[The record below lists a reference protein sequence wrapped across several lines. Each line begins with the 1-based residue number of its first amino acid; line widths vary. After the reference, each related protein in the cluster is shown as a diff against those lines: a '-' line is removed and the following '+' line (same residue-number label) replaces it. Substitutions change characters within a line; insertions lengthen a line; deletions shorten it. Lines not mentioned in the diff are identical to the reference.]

1 MGDAKLAKA
10 PITLDAPAM
19 TKASASNTENLRGI
33 EAVVSVDRVSS
44 SEGAEGPDILTTALW
59 LVGSGADTTFG
70 TAELEAV
77 SVLELIT
84 RVAMRYSAKSAPRST
99 AGGVPSRR
107 SAPARDDYTSAQR
120 RSDSEAKLW
129 LAYLARSMIE
139 RTSILPRRASGILEA
154 TSTAS

>member
-10 PITLDAPAM
+10 PMTLDAPAM

-44 SEGAEGPDILTTALW
+44 SEGAEGPDILTAALW

-77 SVLELIT
+77 SALGSF
-84 RVAMRYSAKSAPRST
+84 A
-99 AGGVPSRR
+99 
-107 SAPARDDYTSAQR
+107 TS
-120 RSDSEAKLW
+120 
-129 LAYLARSMIE
+129 
-139 RTSILPRRASGILEA
+139 RASH
-154 TSTAS
+154 

>member
-10 PITLDAPAM
+10 PMTLDAPAM

-44 SEGAEGPDILTTALW
+44 SEGAEGPDILTAALW

-77 SVLELIT
+77 SALGQSQRI
-84 RVAMRYSAKSAPRST
+84 Y
-99 AGGVPSRR
+99 
-107 SAPARDDYTSAQR
+107 PA
-120 RSDSEAKLW
+120 LP
-129 LAYLARSMIE
+129 AY
-139 RTSILPRRASGILEA
+139 
-154 TSTAS
+154 